1 MFDLLFNEPTVAWLD
16 ATGID
21 LVSDRGLLS
30 LLLVF
35 FSLSVGQDDS
45 SQQDDSSRQDVSSWW
60 VEMTDLKILGL

>member
-1 MFDLLFNEPTVAWLD
+1 MFDSLFNEPTVAWLD

-45 SQQDDSSRQDVSSWW
+45 SRQDVSSWW